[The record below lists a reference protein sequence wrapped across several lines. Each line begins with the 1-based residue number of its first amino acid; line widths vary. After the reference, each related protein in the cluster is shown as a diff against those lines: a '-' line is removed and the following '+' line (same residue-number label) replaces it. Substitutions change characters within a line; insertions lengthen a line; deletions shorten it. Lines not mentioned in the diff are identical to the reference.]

1 MDSNIREMHQTYQL
15 LRQLVK
21 YGMAAIAVLCTI
33 HCGLLLMDYDLLV
46 VHIALCSFL
55 FLLGLYLSRLFR
67 LCWVHKAC
75 VIYAYLVVLC
85 IVLKRYG
92 VFGNLEIDISTARIT
107 MLFVGLT
114 IISFLLW
121 KVQRMN
127 YLKN

>member
-1 MDSNIREMHQTYQL
+1 MSSNIKETHQTYQL

-21 YGMAAIAVLCTI
+21 YGMVAIAILCTM
-33 HCGLLLMDYDLLV
+33 HCGLLLMGYDLLV
-46 VHIALCSFL
+46 VHITLCSFL

-75 VIYAYLVVLC
+75 VIYAYLIVLC
-85 IVLKRYG
+85 IALKRYG
-92 VFGNLEIDISTARIT
+92 VFENLEIDISTARMA
-107 MLFVGLT
+107 MLFVGLA